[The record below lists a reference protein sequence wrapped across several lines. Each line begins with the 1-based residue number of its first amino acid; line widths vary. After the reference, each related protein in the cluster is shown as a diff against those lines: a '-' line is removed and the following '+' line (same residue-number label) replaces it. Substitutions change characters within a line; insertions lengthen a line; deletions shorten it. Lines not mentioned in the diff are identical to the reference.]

1 MKLRCDLRA
10 VMTLAATAVL
20 VGPAISACGSSSSST
35 STSTGASAASTQS
48 TSTGSQS
55 SASTISPAVLTQM
68 QQTIA
73 SYASEPTFKAPG
85 PPINPKELAGKTIF
99 TVPFAT
105 TIPFC
110 SGLDSEMT
118 QLASQFGVHT
128 DIYPNQGQPS
138 QWVAGL
144 QTALNRQPNLVNVFC
159 GVDPA
164 QLKPQISALNNAHI
178 PVVSGHNSD
187 PSAAPIPGIAAT
199 AYANYHLAGQLEADW
214 TIVQTQG
221 KANVLV
227 IKDVSDP
234 STPPLISGLQGEFNK
249 CPACKVSYASVAVP
263 NWGTQIG
270 PVVASAINGNPNLNY
285 IIPIYDGM
293 VEAVIPPLVS
303 TNVGNRVHVATF
315 NATPSVVKLIQ
326 DHKFVT
332 FDVGEDFNWVARAV
346 LDQDFR
352 VMLGKAPAKL
362 SYAGMRIFD
371 AQNAADAG
379 NPPAY
384 TNGYGTAASTGFAT
398 LWGQG

>member
-1 MKLRCDLRA
+1 MKLRWDLRA
-10 VMTLAATAVL
+10 VIVLTSVTALFGLAL
-20 VGPAISACGSSSSST
+20 SACGSSSSGS
-35 STSTGASAASTQS
+35 SGGSSSQS
-48 TSTGSQS
+48 TSSTSQS
-55 SASTISPAVLTQM
+55 SAASISPAALAKM
-68 QQTIA
+68 KQTIA
-73 SYASEPTFKAPG
+73 TYTNYPTFTAPG
-85 PPINPKELAGKTIF
+85 PPIDPKKLAGKTIF

-118 QLASQFGVHT
+118 QLASQFGVT
-128 DIYPNQGQPS
+128 AESYPNQGQTS

-144 QTALNRQPNLVNVFC
+144 ETALNRRPNLVNVFC

-164 QLKPQISALNNAHI
+164 DLQPQIAALNNAHI

-187 PSAAPIPGIAAT
+187 PSAAPVPGIAAT
-199 AYANYHLAGQLEADW
+199 AYSNYHLAGQLEADW
-214 TIVQTQG
+214 TIVQTDG

-234 STPPLISGLQGEFNK
+234 STPPLIRGLQGEFNQ
-249 CPACKVSYASVAVP
+249 CPACKVSYASVAVT

-303 TNVGNRVHVATF
+303 TNAGNRVHVATF

-326 DHKFVT
+326 QHKFVT

-352 VMLGKAPAKL
+352 VMLGQPPAKL
-362 SYAGMRIFD
+362 SFAGMRIFD
-371 AQNAADAG
+371 TQNASAAG
-379 NPPAY
+379 SPPAY
-384 TNGYGTAASTGFAT
+384 TNGYGTAAVTGFAK